1 MLEFENVHVYYGN
14 IHALKG
20 ISFYV
25 KEGELVTLIGS
36 NGAGKTTCLHTIS
49 GLLHPK
55 QGKITYQGED
65 ITYLSPYKVVKRGIS
80 QAPEGRHIFAGLTV
94 KENLIIGSI
103 QRQDSSGVAT
113 DLKYIYSLFPV
124 LEQRLS
130 QKAGTL
136 SGGEQQ
142 MLAISR
148 ALLSKPK
155 LLLLDEPSLGLAP
168 LVVQE
173 IFAVIQKVRNE
184 GCTLLLV
191 EQNARKALEI
201 ADRGYVIETGSIT
214 LEGSAQELRANKK
227 VEEAYLGGV
236 S

>member
-1 MLEFENVHVYYGN
+1 MLELENVHVYYGN

-20 ISFYV
+20 ISLHV

-36 NGAGKTTCLHTIS
+36 NGAGKTTCLHTTS

-55 QGKITYQGED
+55 RGKITYQGKD
-65 ITYLSPYKVVKRGIS
+65 ITYLSPYEVVRQGIS
-80 QAPEGRHIFAGLTV
+80 QVPEGRHIFAGLTV

-103 QRQDSSGVAT
+103 QRQDSGGVAT

-124 LEQRLS
+124 LERRLS

-168 LVVQE
+168 LVVKE
-173 IFAVIQKVRNE
+173 IFAVIQRVRNE
-184 GCTLLLV
+184 GCTVLLV

>member
-1 MLEFENVHVYYGN
+1 MLELENIHVSYGN
-14 IHALKG
+14 IRALRG
-20 ISFYV
+20 ISLHV

-55 QGKITYQGED
+55 QGKIIYQGKD
-65 ITYLSPYKVVKRGIS
+65 ITQLSPYEIVRRGIS

-94 KENLIIGSI
+94 KENLIIGAI
-103 QRQDSSGVAT
+103 QRRDKSGIKA
-113 DLKYIYSLFPV
+113 DLRYIYLLFRN
-124 LEQRLS
+124 LEQRLY

-148 ALLSKPK
+148 ALLGKPRF
-155 LLLLDEPSLGLAP
+155 LLLDEPSLGLSP
-168 LVVQE
+168 ILVQE

-184 GCTLLLV
+184 GCTVLLV

-201 ADRGYVIETGSIT
+201 ADRGYVIENGLIT
-214 LEGSAQELRANKK
+214 LEGSAKELRNNKN
-227 VEEAYLGGV
+227 VEKAYLGR
-236 S
+236 